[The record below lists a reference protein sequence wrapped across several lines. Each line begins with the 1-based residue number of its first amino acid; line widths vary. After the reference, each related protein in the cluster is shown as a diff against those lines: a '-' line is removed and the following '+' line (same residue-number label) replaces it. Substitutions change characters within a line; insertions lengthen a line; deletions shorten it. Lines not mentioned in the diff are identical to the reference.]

1 MRKAV
6 LLFLISLSA
15 PLLFTPPPASATP
28 GMLNA
33 GGCHRHPRHCHPSS
47 EWHTN
52 RRGRHYIA
60 GRFFRD

>member
-15 PLLFTPPPASATP
+15 PLLLPAPPASATP
-28 GMLNA
+28 GMLTA
-33 GGCHRHPRHCHPSS
+33 RGCHSHPRHCHPRS

>member
-1 MRKAV
+1 MTRFV
-6 LLFLISLSA
+6 LLIVCGLAAQLFLASV
-15 PLLFTPPPASATP
+15 PASATP

-33 GGCHRHPRHCHPSS
+33 RGCHGHPSHCHPRS
-47 EWHTN
+47 EWRTN